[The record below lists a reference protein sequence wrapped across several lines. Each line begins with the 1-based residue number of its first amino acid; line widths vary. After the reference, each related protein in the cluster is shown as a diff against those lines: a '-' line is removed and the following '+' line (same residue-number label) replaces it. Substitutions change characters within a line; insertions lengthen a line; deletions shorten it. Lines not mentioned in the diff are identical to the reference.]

1 MSSTPQAQAASALAR
16 REDFSLP
23 TYSAK
28 KSHITMSALVNLARR
43 YSTAAITTLNTI
55 MLDEKQP
62 AAVRVRAAELLLE
75 RGYGKAPQAV
85 MVGNADGQPLVGPQ
99 ALSIAERIAH
109 LKVAEDQKVEDART
123 VELEASAVTEVS
135 EDLVG

>member
-1 MSSTPQAQAASALAR
+1 MSGRPPKLALASR
-16 REDFSLP
+16 DEVP
-23 TYSAK
+23 TRYKSAV
-28 KSHITMSALVNLARR
+28 TMTALISLARK
-43 YSTAAITTLNTI
+43 YSTQAIVVLQTV
-55 MLDEKQP
+55 MQDDKQP

-109 LKVAEDQKVEDART
+109 LKVAEEQKVEDAKT
-123 VELEASAVTEVS
+123 VELEASAVTEVE
-135 EDLVG
+135 EDLL